1 MPAVRTRPLARP
13 AVRLRPVPPLDPP
26 FDDELAGP
34 GWVAGLDGQLAL
46 PLAVPVPR
54 VGGSGATDRA
64 TATPVAPGPAALPPE
79 ALATASAEARQAA
92 YRFLS
97 TALEI
102 LNGYRPAAHVR
113 PLSVGADATAITE
126 QLVAA
131 TRRLGEH
138 RRQRPVVRPPGAG
151 AGRVAVRLRLLR
163 VCEPHQGIAEAAAV
177 LGSDERSWAMAYR
190 LERRRGS
197 WLGTY
202 TRVL

>member
-1 MPAVRTRPLARP
+1 M
-13 AVRLRPVPPLDPP
+13 PPLDPP

-46 PLAVPVPR
+46 PLSVPVPR

-64 TATPVAPGPAALPPE
+64 PATPVAPAALPPE

-138 RRQRPVVRPPGAG
+138 RRQRPAVRPPGAG
-151 AGRVAVRLRLLR
+151 AGHVAVRLRLLR
-163 VCEPHQGIAEAAAV
+163 VSEPHQGIAEAAAV